1 MSKQNP
7 SVHAGSINVEQPTS
21 SQCRAAS
28 ILARLISTLRFVLLT
43 TGALLLAVT
52 FTPIVQWTT
61 SRLASNWNDS
71 DGDVLIVLAGSTVS
85 SPALPSG
92 IIIGHN
98 SYLRVLHSVHV
109 WRTCHFRKI
118 LVCGAGAQETIKP
131 VLAAFGIPEA
141 AIIVENRSTTTRENA
156 LFAKPILAR
165 LSGRFVLLTSD
176 YHSWRAT
183 RCFAHEG
190 IPVVTRP
197 CPDLLKS
204 ANSFVPRWQCFW
216 TLADE
221 IGKIIYYW
229 ASGWI

>member
-1 MSKQNP
+1 M
-7 SVHAGSINVEQPTS
+7 NVEQQPTS
-21 SQCRAAS
+21 SHCRAAS
-28 ILARLISTLRFVLLT
+28 ILARLIATLRFVLLT
-43 TGALLLAVT
+43 VGALLLTVT

-61 SRLASNWNDS
+61 GRLASNWNDS

-92 IIIGHN
+92 IIIGQN
-98 SYLRVLHSVHV
+98 SYWRVLHSVHV
-109 WRTCHFRKI
+109 WRTSHFSKI

-131 VLAAFGIPEA
+131 VLVAFGIPEA
-141 AIIVENRSTTTRENA
+141 AIIVENRSATTRENA
-156 LFAKPILAR
+156 LFAKPILAG

-204 ANSFVPRWQCFW
+204 ANSLVARWQCFW
-216 TLADE
+216 TLVDE

-229 ASGWI
+229 ARGWI